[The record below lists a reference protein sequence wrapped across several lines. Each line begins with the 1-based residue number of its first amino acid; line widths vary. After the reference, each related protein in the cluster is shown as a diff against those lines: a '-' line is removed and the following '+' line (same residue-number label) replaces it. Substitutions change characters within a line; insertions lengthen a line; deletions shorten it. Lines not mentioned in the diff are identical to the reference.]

1 MFEYLVML
9 GLVLWALAD
18 LLVPIGLVILLTALI
33 VSCGHKKG

>member
-18 LLVPIGLVILLTALI
+18 LLVPIVILLTALI